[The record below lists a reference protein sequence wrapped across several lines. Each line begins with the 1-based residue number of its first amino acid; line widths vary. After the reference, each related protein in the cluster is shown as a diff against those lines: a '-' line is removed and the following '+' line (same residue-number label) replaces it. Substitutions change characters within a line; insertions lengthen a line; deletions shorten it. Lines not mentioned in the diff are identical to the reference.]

1 MHRGSTGT
9 TSGGEIVAINLP
21 RRFFFILFR
30 MKGLVTHDEGDI
42 LPYKM
47 LPMMS
52 APAPMARGKGGKGME
67 GLGRRS
73 SEREAMVVGI
83 S

>member
-1 MHRGSTGT
+1 
-9 TSGGEIVAINLP
+9 
-21 RRFFFILFR
+21 